1 MRASEIA
8 ALPIRFGA
16 AVRSRRLFH
25 PVGVL
30 ANGGIERLAADGD
43 GLPIASGP
51 IAGRVSKALGVPG
64 DLPDI
69 AGLAWR
75 MPSTGTA
82 SRPWDVLLA
91 TAGLGDASVL
101 ANRLLLRPVTSWSNT
116 LFSSL
121 MPLRHGGDL
130 WWVRA
135 RLTTAMPSSGLSL
148 DSVVDRIAH
157 GGLQFDI
164 EQACGTGSFEPLA
177 RMNLNEVIPAA
188 EHPDDDV
195 AFDPARNSAPGVELW
210 PGWLRRVR
218 RQAYDSSREGRDA
231 QGASS

>member
-8 ALPIRFGA
+8 ALPIRLGA

-30 ANGGIERLAADGD
+30 ASGRIERVAADGD
-43 GLPIASGP
+43 GLPLPSGP
-51 IAGRVSKALGVPG
+51 VTARVSKALGVPG

-116 LFSSL
+116 RLSSL
-121 MPLRHGGDL
+121 MPLRHDGDL

-135 RLTTAMPSSGLSL
+135 RLTTEMPASGLSL
-148 DSVVDRIAH
+148 DPVADRIAH

-164 EQACGTGSFEPLA
+164 EQACGTGPFEPLA
-177 RMNLNEVIPAA
+177 RLDLNEVIPAA

-195 AFDPARNSAPGVELW
+195 AFDPARNSAHGVELW